1 MVANSVAAVSTAI
14 AAAVAATVTAAVA
27 GAVGGA
33 VAGAAGGAAG
43 GGAAAGGGGGGGG
56 GGGAGGVFP
65 LMMGAQR
72 LEMSAGLAV
81 EKTEMQTGVAG
92 DLAFLLAVRTH
103 AFVH

>member
-1 MVANSVAAVSTAI
+1 
-14 AAAVAATVTAAVA
+14 
-27 GAVGGA
+27 
-33 VAGAAGGAAG
+33 
-43 GGAAAGGGGGGGG
+43 
-56 GGGAGGVFP
+56 
-65 LMMGAQR
+65 MMGAQR